1 MQVSSCRSMSSAR
14 GKPESQ
20 LHQGRKGRLRRKK
33 EEMVENRG
41 GVRWEGERLMREAE
55 QLLRRGVE
63 EEEDMNWVR
72 KRMGEVQMSS
82 AEENL
87 GETVKAGGGSSGRIV
102 KASGL
107 ESSGGRW
114 EEGRQNS
121 EPIGRVEVEG
131 RGLSRVVRKL

>member
-14 GKPESQ
+14 GKQESH

-41 GVRWEGERLMREAE
+41 GVRWEGERLMREAG

-82 AEENL
+82 AEGNL
-87 GETVKAGGGSSGRIV
+87 GETVKAGGGNSGRIAKV
-102 KASGL
+102 AGSG
-107 ESSGGRW
+107 SSGVRW
-114 EEGRQNS
+114 GEGRRNS
-121 EPIGRVEVEG
+121 EPTSQVEGG
-131 RGLSRVVRKL
+131 RGLSRVVRNS

>member
-1 MQVSSCRSMSSAR
+1 
-14 GKPESQ
+14 
-20 LHQGRKGRLRRKK
+20 
-33 EEMVENRG
+33 
-41 GVRWEGERLMREAE
+41 MREAE

-82 AEENL
+82 AEGNF
-87 GETVKAGGGSSGRIV
+87 GETVKAGGGNSGRIV